1 MKTIVIVN
9 PEAGKRVFLSL
20 YLPQVLKAL
29 ERGGVALEVFTTRY
43 PGHAARIVRR
53 RRQGL
58 DFVTV
63 FGGDGTVREVVKG
76 LGENPLPVGIIPF
89 GTVNVLALELGLSF
103 NPLAAVATVLEGHT
117 RRIDV
122 GYMNDEPFLLMVSS
136 GIDALAVHNV
146 DLRAKRLFGRIAYLG
161 SALWSAFNLRVRRV
175 WISIPETG
183 VRDRGYLA
191 IIANSR
197 YYAGPYKIAEKTRI
211 DDGIL
216 DVLLFKRRSI
226 GDTLL
231 LLAGILIGRH
241 RYLKDVV
248 FYRGRV
254 IEVGSRRRQK
264 MQMDGDKAPSTP
276 ARVWVRKRFLPV
288 IVPPKRPGA
297 LTLR

>member
-1 MKTIVIVN
+1 MKTILIVN
-9 PEAGKRVFLSL
+9 PEAGKRVFLNL
-20 YLPQVLKAL
+20 YLPQVLKAF
-29 ERGGVALEVFTTRY
+29 ERQGVSCQVFTTRY
-43 PGHAARIVRR
+43 SGHATRIVRR
-53 RRQGL
+53 HRQGL
-58 DFVTV
+58 DCVTV
-63 FGGDGTVREVVKG
+63 FGGDGTIREVVKG
-76 LGENPLPVGIIPF
+76 LGEAPLPVGIIPF

-103 NPLAAVATVLEGHT
+103 NPLAAAATVLEGHT
-117 RRIDV
+117 RKIDV
-122 GYMNDEPFLLMVSS
+122 GYMNQEPFLLMVSS

-146 DLRAKRLFGRIAYLG
+146 DLRAKRMFGRIAYLL
-161 SALWSAFNLRVRRV
+161 SAVWSAFNFRVRRV

-183 VRDRGYLA
+183 VRDCGYLA

-241 RYLKDVV
+241 RYLRDVV

-254 IEVGSRRRQK
+254 IEVESRRPQK
-264 MQMDGDKAPSTP
+264 MQMDGDKAPPAP

-288 IVPPKRPGA
+288 IVPRRKTSGLIPR
-297 LTLR
+297 

>member
-1 MKTIVIVN
+1 MKTILIVN
-9 PEAGKRVFLSL
+9 PAAGKRVFLNL
-20 YLPQVLKAL
+20 YLPQVLKAF
-29 ERGGVALEVFTTRY
+29 ERQGVSCQVFTTRY
-43 PGHAARIVRR
+43 AGHATRIVRR
-53 RRQGL
+53 HRQGL
-58 DFVTV
+58 DCVTV
-63 FGGDGTVREVVKG
+63 FGGDGTIREVVKG
-76 LGENPLPVGIIPF
+76 LGESPLPVGIIPF

-103 NPLAAVATVLEGHT
+103 NPLAAAATVLEGHT

-146 DLRAKRLFGRIAYLG
+146 DLRAKRMFGRIAYFA
-161 SALWSAFNLRVRRV
+161 SAVWSAFNFRVRRV

-216 DVLLFKRRSI
+216 DVLLFKKRSI
-226 GDTLL
+226 SDTLL
-231 LLAGILIGRH
+231 LMAGILIGRH
-241 RYLKDVV
+241 RYLRDVV

-254 IEVGSRRRQK
+254 IEIQSRRPQK
-264 MQMDGDKAPSTP
+264 MQMDGDKGPSAP

-288 IVPPKRPGA
+288 IAPARKPA
-297 LTLR
+297 AFTLR